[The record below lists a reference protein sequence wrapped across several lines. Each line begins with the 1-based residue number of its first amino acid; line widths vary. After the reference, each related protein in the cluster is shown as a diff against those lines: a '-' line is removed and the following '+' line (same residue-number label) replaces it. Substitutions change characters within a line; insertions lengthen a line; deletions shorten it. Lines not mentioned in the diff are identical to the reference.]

1 MTFKAAVI
9 QDSPVLFNLQL
20 TIDKVETLT
29 KEASRNGASLVVFPE
44 AFISAYPK
52 GLIFGAKIGSRSLK
66 GRQEFLRYYNS
77 SLDLNSSEFRK
88 LLNIAKK
95 NKVFL

>member
-9 QDSPVLFNLQL
+9 QDSPVLFNLEL

-52 GLIFGAKIGSRSLK
+52 GLSLV
-66 GRQEFLRYYNS
+66 Q
-77 SLDLNSSEFRK
+77 K
-88 LLNIAKK
+88 LEVEPLKEEKSFCSTIIHH
-95 NKVFL
+95 

>member
-9 QDSPVLFNLQL
+9 QDSPILFNLQL

-44 AFISAYPK
+44 A
-52 GLIFGAKIGSRSLK
+52 
-66 GRQEFLRYYNS
+66 
-77 SLDLNSSEFRK
+77 
-88 LLNIAKK
+88 
-95 NKVFL
+95 

>member
-9 QDSPVLFNLQL
+9 QDSPVLFNLKL

-52 GLIFGAKIGSRSLK
+52 GLNLWCKNWKQNTLK
-66 GRQEFLRYYNS
+66 EEKSFCNTIIHL
-77 SLDLNSSEFRK
+77 
-88 LLNIAKK
+88 
-95 NKVFL
+95 